1 MKTNV
6 CVSAGVHESF
16 SVFLCVFVSVF
27 LSLSMFVFVCVRVHL
42 GARVCVSVSMSLCS
56 YLYTC
61 IRLCVLFDLESPRVC
76 LFRCVCVHVCSKHLC
91 MCVYLCVFYVP
102 VVLAEDTLSAVR
114 DSITS
119 TDGLVLFGADVIH
132 VDTLRLKKKEIS

>member
-1 MKTNV
+1 M

-61 IRLCVLFDLESPRVC
+61 IRLCVLFDLESP
-76 LFRCVCVHVCSKHLC
+76 CVCVYFGVFVSMFAASICVCVCICVCFTCLLC
-91 MCVYLCVFYVP
+91 WQRTHSVLYVTP
-102 VVLAEDTLSAVR
+102 SLPQTGLYSLVQTLFML
-114 DSITS
+114 T
-119 TDGLVLFGADVIH
+119 H
-132 VDTLRLKKKEIS
+132 